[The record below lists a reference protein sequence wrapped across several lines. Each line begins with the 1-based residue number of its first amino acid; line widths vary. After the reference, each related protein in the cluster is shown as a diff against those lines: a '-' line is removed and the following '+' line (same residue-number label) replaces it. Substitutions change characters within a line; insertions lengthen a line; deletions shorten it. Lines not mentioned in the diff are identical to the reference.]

1 MKLFIWWITLQ
12 LMFMGYAYVKIEN
25 EFLDGVFVCSGG
37 RVRVP
42 PDGCGVTYN
51 SFCAFISAI
60 CGVL

>member
-1 MKLFIWWITLQ
+1 
-12 LMFMGYAYVKIEN
+12 MFMGYAYVKIEN